1 MSEDKNYPS
10 LLQQGK
16 NLAEFSFELIKN
28 AIQTG
33 ALEVSDEIKN
43 QRLEICKTC
52 EKYDAQQVR
61 CIECGCFLE
70 SKAGFALNSC
80 PIGKWE
86 ESNKDWMERF
96 DDVIGDLEKD
106 G

>member
-1 MSEDKNYPS
+1 MTEKKEYPS

-28 AIQTG
+28 AVKTG
-33 ALEVSDEIKN
+33 ALEVSEEVKN
-43 QRLEICKTC
+43 QRLEICRGC
-52 EKYDAQQVR
+52 DKYDPDQVR